1 MRCFIRYVNCPI
13 RQDDENLAAIQF
25 NGELYYRT
33 SRDVKAGEEVESL
46 FIIYNRVDPT
56 SFFLAICLLW

>member
-33 SRDVKAGEEVESL
+33 SRDVKAGEEVESF
-46 FIIYNRVDPT
+46 FIIYNWVD
-56 SFFLAICLLW
+56 